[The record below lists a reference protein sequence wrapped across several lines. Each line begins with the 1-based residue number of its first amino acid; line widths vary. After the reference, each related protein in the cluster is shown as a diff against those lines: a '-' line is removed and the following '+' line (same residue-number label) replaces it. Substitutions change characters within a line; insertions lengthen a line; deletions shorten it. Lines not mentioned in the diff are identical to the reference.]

1 MCELNCQSLQ
11 RKCIVNACKRER
23 ERVCV
28 SIEREELGSSFFLP
42 QLLNIRATYKIRS
55 AAGSIETALSEARK
69 IGLYGGRRDRENFSG
84 RASVQP
90 ISMDRKADG
99 DDASAA

>member
-1 MCELNCQSLQ
+1 MFNE
-11 RKCIVNACKRER
+11 IVCASSTVKAFKESVLLMRVRERERER

-55 AAGSIETALSEARK
+55 AAGSIETALSDPS
-69 IGLYGGRRDRENFSG
+69 L
-84 RASVQP
+84 
-90 ISMDRKADG
+90 
-99 DDASAA
+99 

>member
-11 RKCIVNACKRER
+11 RKCIVNACKRERER

-55 AAGSIETALSEARK
+55 AAGSIETALSDPS
-69 IGLYGGRRDRENFSG
+69 L
-84 RASVQP
+84 
-90 ISMDRKADG
+90 
-99 DDASAA
+99 

>member
-1 MCELNCQSLQ
+1 MFNE
-11 RKCIVNACKRER
+11 IVCASSTVKAFKESVLLMRVRERER

-55 AAGSIETALSEARK
+55 AAGSIETALSDPS
-69 IGLYGGRRDRENFSG
+69 L
-84 RASVQP
+84 
-90 ISMDRKADG
+90 
-99 DDASAA
+99 